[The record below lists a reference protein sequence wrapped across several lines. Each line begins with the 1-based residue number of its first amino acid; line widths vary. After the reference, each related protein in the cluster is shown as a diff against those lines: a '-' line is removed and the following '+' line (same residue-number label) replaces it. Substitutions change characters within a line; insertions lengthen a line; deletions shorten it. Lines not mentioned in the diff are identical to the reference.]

1 MRSICIALFC
11 TVIAIG
17 FASDEADAVVA
28 ENAVFDAPPNLVET
42 LSTSDEVSPQ
52 SPPTDRPSGP
62 PLLAVQCLVSFFL
75 SFNRPS
81 ARQPAAGLPRRGPT
95 AAL

>member
-28 ENAVFDAPPNLVET
+28 ENAVFDAPTALADEANLET

-62 PLLAVQCLVSFFL
+62 PLLAVRCRV
-75 SFNRPS
+75 
-81 ARQPAAGLPRRGPT
+81 
-95 AAL
+95 AL